1 VKLFGVRIGDKP
13 IIRKAVSMG
22 NLEQFGQR
30 GGGARDEGY
39 GSEGNDDK
47 PNRKRGEILSLSIY
61 VPCLAHQAI
70 RVFNLVSAV
79 AVV

>member
-47 PNRKRGEILSLSIY
+47 PNRKRGEILSLSLSVY
-61 VPCLAHQAI
+61 MSPGDQS
-70 RVFNLVSAV
+70 F
-79 AVV
+79 